1 MRQSGSVSFEQN
13 SQIPRSIARTA
24 GLALRQNGGTS
35 PAVFADTSLP
45 PGGFPP
51 KTTNPTAPDDF
62 TIPVRSVPKTKP
74 RLASAQVAAGDCD
87 RTEWDQT
94 LPFED
99 MDVSGNISMRSIAV
113 MNQKGGVGKTTSSVN
128 LAAAL
133 ARQGRRVCL
142 MDLDPQGHA
151 SLHLGIEAGPDM
163 ASVYNVFTQET
174 TLDHSRQLIVDN
186 LSLVPANIDLA
197 AAEMELAGVQGR
209 EFFLRNAMKHW
220 KEQNRFDYV
229 IMDCPPSLGVL
240 TINALTA
247 ATEVFIPLQPHF
259 FALQGLSKLF
269 ETTALV
275 TRRLNR
281 DLRVTGIMLCLYES
295 GTRLAA
301 DVVEDLRQFLKSSDT
316 ETPWARAAIFK
327 TRIRRNIKLAE
338 APGFGQSVLDY
349 APGSAGAVD
358 YIDMAE
364 EVLAMETA
372 AARPTTVSADTLEP
386 ARAAA

>member
-1 MRQSGSVSFEQN
+1 
-13 SQIPRSIARTA
+13 
-24 GLALRQNGGTS
+24 
-35 PAVFADTSLP
+35 
-45 PGGFPP
+45 
-51 KTTNPTAPDDF
+51 
-62 TIPVRSVPKTKP
+62 
-74 RLASAQVAAGDCD
+74 
-87 RTEWDQT
+87 
-94 LPFED
+94 
-99 MDVSGNISMRSIAV
+99 MRSIAV

-151 SLHLGIEAGPDM
+151 SLHLGVEAGPDM

-174 TLDHSRQLIVDN
+174 TLDHARQLIVDN

-197 AAEMELAGVQGR
+197 AAELELAGVQGR

-220 KEQNRFDYV
+220 NEQKRFDYV

-247 ATEVFIPLQPHF
+247 ASEVFIPLQPHF

-301 DVVEDLRQFLKSSDT
+301 DVVEDLRQFLRSSDA
-316 ETPWARAAIFK
+316 ETPWSRAAIFK

-358 YIDMAE
+358 YIEMAQ
-364 EVLAMETA
+364 EVLAMEVG
-372 AARPTTVSADTLEP
+372 AARSDVGTATSMEP
-386 ARAAA
+386 LRAAA